1 MKKNLFFIDAETDG
15 LYGTFLTVGIYVM
28 SEKGEEIDRAYYGIK
43 RDNMHVSEPWVIK
56 NVLPILGSYEECEE
70 EEELLEKVWSLWEE
84 YWEYAYAVADVQYP
98 VECRLFEKCVQKDLQ
113 NRMYKA
119 PFPLLDVSSILWAN
133 GIDPLEERKKLLE
146 NVQKNQHNA
155 LDDAIMSAE
164 IIRTLLKE
172 KKRC

>member
-28 SEKGEEIDRAYYGIK
+28 SEKGEEIDSAYYGIK
-43 RDNMHVSEPWVIK
+43 RDNMHVSEPWVIE
-56 NVLPILGSYEECEE
+56 NVLPILGLYEECEE
-70 EEELLEKVWSLWEE
+70 EEELLEKVWHFWEK
-84 YWEYAYAVADVQYP
+84 YWEDAYAVADVQYP

-133 GIDPLEERKKLLE
+133 GIDPLEERKKLLK